1 MDIRSAY
8 RWNAPEPHRHQPGWG
23 TIGTPGGGAGCSLGE
38 EVGGGH
44 PGGDQ
49 AGGGG
54 WACRRIAM
62 SSQLSAFGEKRNH
75 IKENL
80 CVIYS
85 HGMVIN
91 R

>member
-1 MDIRSAY
+1 
-8 RWNAPEPHRHQPGWG
+8 
-23 TIGTPGGGAGCSLGE
+23 
-38 EVGGGH
+38 
-44 PGGDQ
+44 
-49 AGGGG
+49 
-54 WACRRIAM
+54 M

-80 CVIYS
+80 SVIYS